1 MNINPEILKHLGY
14 SLVQNRDELIALAE
28 PNWPYSQFEED
39 SYPCW
44 VKPVETFWN
53 DYSCQE
59 LVVFDQITIDKIF
72 AFDNIGARGV

>member
-1 MNINPEILKHLGY
+1 MNIKPEILKHLGY
-14 SLVQNRDELIALAE
+14 SVVHNREELIALAE

-44 VKPVETFWN
+44 VKPVDTFWN

-59 LVVFDQITIDKIF
+59 LVVFDQITVAELTEIHNF
-72 AFDNIGARGV
+72 GARGV

>member
-1 MNINPEILKHLGY
+1 MNIKPEILKHLGY
-14 SLVQNRDELIALAE
+14 SLVHSRDELIALAE

-44 VKPVETFWN
+44 VKPVDTLWN

-59 LVVFDQITIDKIF
+59 LVVFDQITIDKID
-72 AFDNIGARGV
+72 AFDDIGARGV